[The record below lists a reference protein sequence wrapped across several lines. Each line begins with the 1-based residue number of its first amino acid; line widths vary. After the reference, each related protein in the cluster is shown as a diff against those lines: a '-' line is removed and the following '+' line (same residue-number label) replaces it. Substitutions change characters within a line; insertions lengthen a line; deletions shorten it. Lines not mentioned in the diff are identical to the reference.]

1 MDHLPRKQDAPPPQV
16 SDHCRTTGTLPAH
29 YRHTTIV
36 DAELFYSRS
45 MDHLPRKQDAPPPQV
60 SDQCRTTGT
69 LPPHYHRGRR
79 AVLLAEHGPPAAQAG
94 RAAAAG
100 ERPLPHYRHTTATLP
115 SWTPSCSTRG
125 AWTTCRASRTRRR
138 RR

>member
-16 SDHCRTTGTLPAH
+16 SDH
-29 YRHTTIV
+29 
-36 DAELFYSRS
+36 
-45 MDHLPRKQDAPPPQV
+45 
-60 SDQCRTTGT
+60 CRTTGT

-125 AWTTCRASRTRRR
+125 AWTTFFFFFLTLGNTFTYPAARR
-138 RR
+138 